1 MAAMLSAR
9 IFHRL
14 AGLPALL
21 LLSACP
27 DKDEDPDTATET
39 AATEAATAATDA
51 TTGGATEATATTTT
65 DATTVTT
72 TDVATTDATT
82 TTTDATTTDAT
93 TTDATTATTDTTGG
107 PVFPLECGDLTC
119 AEGQICVNPGDKCN
133 YDLDPPDWVP
143 QPSACQDVPPQCAEL
158 QESAAQIM
166 CIGEAH
172 CINNE
177 FGTPS
182 ELQDGVLQC
191 ADQGEDC
198 F

>member
-1 MAAMLSAR
+1 MVAMLSAR
-9 IFHRL
+9 IFLRL

-27 DKDEDPDTATET
+27 DKDEDPDSATET
-39 AATEAATAATDA
+39 STTEAATAATDA
-51 TTGGATEATATTTT
+51 TTGGATEATATTT
-65 DATTVTT
+65 DATAVT
-72 TDVATTDATT
+72 TTDATT
-82 TTTDATTTDAT
+82 TTTDAT

-119 AEGQICVNPGDKCN
+119 ADGQICVNPGDKCD

-158 QESAAQIM
+158 QDSAAQIM

>member
-39 AATEAATAATDA
+39 AATEAATATTDA
-51 TTGGATEATATTTT
+51 TTGGATEATATTT

-72 TDVATTDATT
+72 TDVTTTDATT
-82 TTTDATTTDAT
+82 TTTEAT

-158 QESAAQIM
+158 QDSAAQIM